1 MTDIVEKY
9 YAALGHFAE
18 STGKFWWESGHWVA
32 EPPTDMVVEKALAA
46 KDDEIEA
53 LRAEVEFLKR
63 DAEHSRKHREEILAA
78 NARMRE
84 ALERAKGVFAYYAR
98 LHLDKGTE
106 EGDSKALTNMNHA
119 KEIDKAL
126 KGDTNGN
133 T

>member
-1 MTDIVEKY
+1 MTDIVERLIGAQADY
-9 YAALGHFAE
+9 LDPAVREIASHALE
-18 STGKFWWESGHWVA
+18 TI
-32 EPPTDMVVEKALAA
+32 TA
-46 KDDEIEA
+46 KDAEIEA